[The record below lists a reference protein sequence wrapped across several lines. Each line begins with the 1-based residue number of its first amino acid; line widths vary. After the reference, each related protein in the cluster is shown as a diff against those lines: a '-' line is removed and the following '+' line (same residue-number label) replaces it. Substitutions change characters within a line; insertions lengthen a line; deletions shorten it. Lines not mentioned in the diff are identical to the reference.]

1 MNSLFKKFFIVIAI
15 IIFLI
20 AFSDSYKSSNI
31 GNLAVVVAMG
41 IDVSDNNKLNITFQF
56 TNASSVSETGS
67 SEKTEPTLF
76 SIDAPSISN
85 AINLM
90 NTNIGKEVNLS
101 HCKIIVFSEAI
112 ASRGIQ
118 EEIYTLANNPDVRP
132 SANIVISKCP
142 AKTYMENSK
151 PTLENLISKYYEVFV
166 NSSEFTGYNSNATI
180 GDFFYSMTCD
190 ACEPYA
196 ILGGISTQDSSSL
209 SNSSAPKDSIL
220 ESNFKPSSGQN
231 ISENTGLAVFKG
243 DKLVG
248 ELNEIENLCF
258 MIVDN
263 KVDGF
268 LVSIPN
274 PNSTDSTSFID
285 VYITPTLSTK
295 IDAKVVNDS
304 HFISIDCNFSGRV
317 YSIDK
322 NFNYSDSA
330 ILDRLSNSCN
340 KYLESIISDYLYK
353 TSKDFNSDINKLGKY
368 IRKNFSTERE
378 YQDYNWS
385 DKYKDSFFDV
395 NVNCSIKSSFLLTRT

>member
-1 MNSLFKKFFIVIAI
+1 MTSFLKKFFIVIAI

-20 AFSDSYKSSNI
+20 AFSASYKSSNI
-31 GNLAVVVAMG
+31 GNLALVVAMG
-41 IDVSDNNKLNITFQF
+41 IDVSDTNKLNITFQF

-76 SIDAPSISN
+76 SIDAPSINS

-101 HCKIIVFSEAI
+101 HCKLIVFSEAL

-118 EEIYTLANNPDVRP
+118 EEIFTLSNNPDIRP
-132 SANIVISKCP
+132 STNIVVSKCT
-142 AKTYMENSK
+142 AKTYMKNSK
-151 PTLENLISKYYEVFV
+151 PTLENLITKYYEVFV

-209 SNSSAPKDSIL
+209 SNSSSPKDSIL
-220 ESNFKPSSGQN
+220 ESNFKPASGQN

-243 DKLVG
+243 VTLVG

-268 LVSIPN
+268 LISIPN
-274 PNSTDSTSFID
+274 PNSRESISFID
-285 VYITPTLSTK
+285 IYMTPVLSTK
-295 IDAKVVNDS
+295 IDAKIVNGS
-304 HFISIDCNFSGRV
+304 PFITINCNFSGRV
-317 YSIDK
+317 YSMDE
-322 NFNYSDSA
+322 NLNYSDSNA
-330 ILDRLSNSCN
+330 LSQLSNSCSS
-340 KYLESIISDYLYK
+340 YLESILSDYLYK

-368 IRKNFSTERE
+368 IRKNFSTEGE
-378 YQDYNWS
+378 YKDYNWS
-385 DKYKDSFFDV
+385 DKYKETFFDV
-395 NVNCSIKSSFLLTRT
+395 NVDTSIKSSFLLTRT